1 MADIIRAKKSN
12 YFVWALLVLL
22 IIGLAGFGI
31 RSVGGRLTTIG
42 RVGDEE
48 IPIDAFA
55 RILTRQMRD
64 LSQRMGAPVGADQI
78 RALGID
84 RSAIEEVTA
93 LAALTNEAK
102 RLGISVSDERLAR
115 AITENP
121 AFRGADGAFSKAA
134 YEFVL
139 EQNGLKPAEYEALL
153 RDDLVRGL
161 LQITVTDGIA
171 PPDTAARAILAY
183 LGEKRDVTLV
193 ILDESALPEP
203 LPEPDEATLR
213 AWYEA
218 HKDAYRAP
226 EKKRI
231 SYIWLSPEM
240 LKDEVTVSEEEIRAA
255 YDARADQFNKP
266 ERRVVERLV
275 FKDRASAEK
284 AKAALEAGERSFED
298 LVRAQGFSM
307 KDVSLGE
314 ITRAGLDEKVADAVF
329 AASEGAVV
337 GPIEG
342 PLGPALYRVTAIL
355 PRVET
360 PLARVHD
367 KLAEEIALEKAR
379 DRISEEMTPIE
390 DLLAAGAT
398 LEEVARETPAA
409 LGTIDFTGR
418 ESEGIAA
425 YNAFRE
431 KAIAV
436 TRDDFPEIGEL
447 EDGGLFAIRLDEV
460 IPPAPIPFEKV
471 RDRVRADWRKAEVE
485 KRLAPVA
492 EEVRAAL
499 EKGGSAA
506 TIGRGKVLELTNLAR
521 GQPVP
526 DAPPALPE
534 RIFALEAPGAVDSL
548 PAEGAVYLVRLDRII
563 PFDPST
569 EENRRNMQDAREAI
583 RLRVAQDAFT
593 LFTDAARARA
603 GISLDQRAIDAVI
616 SSIR

>member
-12 YFVWALLVLL
+12 YFVWVLLVLL

-42 RVGDEE
+42 KVGDEE

-55 RILTRQMRD
+55 RVLTRQMRD
-64 LSQRMGAPVGADQI
+64 LSRRMGAPVGADQI

-93 LAALTNEAK
+93 LAALANEAR
-102 RLGISVSDERLAR
+102 RLGISVSDARLAR

-121 AFRGADGAFSKAA
+121 AFRGADGAFSKAS

-161 LQITVTDGIA
+161 LQIVVTDGIA
-171 PPDTAARAILAY
+171 PSDTAARAILAY
-183 LGEKRDVTLV
+183 LGEKRDATLV
-193 ILDESALPEP
+193 ILDETALPEP
-203 LPEPDEATLR
+203 LPEPDDATLR

-226 EKKRI
+226 ERKRI
-231 SYIWLSPEM
+231 SYIRLSPEM

-255 YDARADQFNKP
+255 YDARADEFNKP
-266 ERRVVERLV
+266 ERRVLERLV
-275 FKDRASAEK
+275 FRDRTAAEK
-284 AKAALEAGERSFED
+284 AKAALDAGKTSFED

-314 ITRAGLDEKVADAVF
+314 TTRATLDPKVAEAVF
-329 AASEGAVV
+329 AAPEGAVV

-342 PLGPALYRVTAIL
+342 PLGPALYRITAIL
-355 PRVET
+355 PKVET
-360 PLARVHD
+360 PLAQVHD
-367 KLAEEIALEKAR
+367 RLAEEIALEKAR
-379 DRISEEMTPIE
+379 ARIGEELTPIE

-398 LEEVARETPAA
+398 LEEVAGETPATF
-409 LGTIDFTGR
+409 GTIDFTGSER
-418 ESEGIAA
+418 EGIAA
-425 YNAFRE
+425 DNAFRE

-436 TRDDFPEIGEL
+436 TRDDFPELGEL
-447 EDGGLFAIRLDEV
+447 EDGGLFALRLDEV
-460 IPPAPIPFEKV
+460 VPPSPIPFEKV
-471 RDRVRADWRKAEVE
+471 KDRVRADWRRAEIE

-492 EEVRAAL
+492 EEVRKTL
-499 EKGGSAA
+499 EKGGPAA
-506 TIGRGKVLELTNLAR
+506 ALDRGKVVELANLAR

-526 DAPPALPE
+526 DAPPVLPE

-548 PAEGAVYLVRLDRII
+548 PAEGAIYLVRLDRVI
-563 PFDPST
+563 PFDPET
-569 EENRRNMQDAREAI
+569 EENRRNLKDAREAI
-583 RLRVAQDAFT
+583 RLRIAQDAFT
-593 LFTDAARARA
+593 LFTDAARSHA

-616 SSIR
+616 ASIR